1 MSGHIDA
8 ERILDAFLAP
18 EADRLA
24 DRVIDAALADIART
38 PQERG
43 LRIPRR
49 FTNMPASLRLA
60 AAAAIVAVVGV
71 GVLIYNAR
79 SPGIGA
85 VPTPAPTPA
94 WVPYTSA
101 RYGFEIA
108 HPADWTVLPS
118 ERDWNEN
125 LDRAEWQSPATE
137 RFLAPDQ
144 SLLVTAF
151 VDRVPNSVG
160 LDMWLTH
167 YCRKLDGCD
176 IDATRSEKVMIDG
189 HSGRLIYFPTDVQAF
204 TIFRGTVYVIAAWR
218 PTAGPTLQAFVA
230 SMQIPD

>member
-1 MSGHIDA
+1 MSDRLFDRAVRDWLDDGSDRTPPAAIDA
-8 ERILDAFLAP
+8 VLLA
-18 EADRLA
+18 
-24 DRVIDAALADIART
+24 VTTT
-38 PQERG
+38 PQERD
-43 LRIPRR
+43 LRILRR
-49 FTNMPASLRLA
+49 TTQMPTYVRLA
-60 AAAAIVAVVGV
+60 AGIAIVAVVGV